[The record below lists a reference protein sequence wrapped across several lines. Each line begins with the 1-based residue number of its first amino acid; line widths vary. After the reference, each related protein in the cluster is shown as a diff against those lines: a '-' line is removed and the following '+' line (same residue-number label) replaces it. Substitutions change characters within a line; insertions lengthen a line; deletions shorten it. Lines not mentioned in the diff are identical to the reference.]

1 VRGWGEKVKCGGK
14 KKVKGES
21 VRGLSK
27 NERGPGKAKCV
38 SEKEKEGE
46 ERGQHYT
53 PIFVIFFIFNATLY
67 IRVPSNENI

>member
-1 VRGWGEKVKCGGK
+1 MG
-14 KKVKGES
+14 KGEN
-21 VRGLSK
+21 VWGLSK
-27 NERGPGKAKCV
+27 KERGPGEAKCV
-38 SEKEKEGE
+38 SEEKMEGE